1 MAARIVILLS
11 LLSTL
16 LFAETQIPGQ
26 TAAQK
31 LDAFRNVGIDQKL
44 NSQLPLQLRFKDET
58 GQTVSL
64 GQYFTTKPAVL
75 ALVYYDCPMLCDMVL
90 NGVVRAISEISLKPG
105 KDFQIV
111 TVSFNPSETWQLAAA
126 KKASYIEKLGRPE
139 AAPGW
144 HFLTGD
150 DDAIR
155 QLADAAGFRY
165 NYNPETKQYAHA
177 AGIMVTTPEG
187 KISRYYYGVSFPPRD
202 IRFGLIEASNDKI
215 GTPVDQVLL
224 YCFHYDPVT
233 GKYGM
238 VIRNVIRVMGS
249 LTVGALGI
257 LLFVLMRGER
267 QARGERQHAA

>member
-1 MAARIVILLS
+1 MAAKSIQYLLALCGTGFS
-11 LLSTL
+11 LC
-16 LFAETQIPGQ
+16 AETQIPGQ
-26 TAAQK
+26 TAAHK

-44 NSQLPLQLRFKDET
+44 NSQLPLQLTFKDET
-58 GQTVSL
+58 GQTVTL
-64 GQYFTTKPAVL
+64 GKYFTTKPAVL

-111 TVSFNPSETWQLAAA
+111 TVSFNPSETWQLAAS
-126 KKASYIEKLGRPE
+126 KKANYIEKLGHPE
-139 AAPGW
+139 AAQGW

-150 DDAIR
+150 DAAIR

-165 NYNPETKQYAHA
+165 NYNPETKQFAHA
-177 AGIMVTTPEG
+177 AGIMVATPEG

-267 QARGERQHAA
+267 EKQHAA